1 MEDAVRVFAL
11 GMSLLF
17 IALACSPS
25 WAQPARAD
33 CEAVT
38 NMPMPPTA
46 GPYMKDM
53 NMREPMPGQ
62 MKKDDMIIGDVA
74 KSAAQK
80 EKCMDDVMKA
90 DEKMMDG
97 RHR

>member
-1 MEDAVRVFAL
+1 MRVFAL
-11 GMSLLF
+11 GLTLLF
-17 IALACSPS
+17 AALACSS
-25 WAQPARAD
+25 ASAQPARAD

-62 MKKDDMIIGDVA
+62 MKKDDMMMGDVA

-80 EKCMDDVMKA
+80 EKCMDDVMKT
-90 DEKMMDG
+90 DEKTMDE
-97 RHR
+97 RKKYR